1 MGSGTRPSICIH
13 PFDSSV
19 CTRYHIRR
27 RPGRR
32 WSSEIER
39 NRILRL
45 QKRFDHKRTEFLSR
59 LAGIISRGFE
69 RATIRLNSGLH
80 VLENGDMY
88 TNIYTYMGVYAC
100 RGMMQVWSCWSN
112 ESWKEWKRVEEARW
126 LVVVLLS
133 LSLLLLLMLLRHGRT
148 IGPRSICTCG
158 FVPRLASIS
167 RGHRPHDLVGLAILS
182 IIWQSAASSTPRLP
196 LLTASPRAKRLA
208 SPPRL
213 HHFSGNHPRLAFAR
227 RPRLLLC
234 RVVFLPPLL
243 ARPRSEG
250 DRVVGRSNFS
260 RS

>member
-1 MGSGTRPSICIH
+1 MYRSNVSLPRIYIYISLVSLLSVGSGTRPSICIH

-88 TNIYTYMGVYAC
+88 TNIYIYMGVYAC

-133 LSLLLLLMLLRHGRT
+133 LSLLLLLMLLRHDRSTFNLHLRFRSPIGIDFSRTPAAWSCWFSDIIDNLT
-148 IGPRSICTCG
+148 IGRQFNATFTSINR
-158 FVPRLASIS
+158 V
-167 RGHRPHDLVGLAILS
+167 
-182 IIWQSAASSTPRLP
+182 
-196 LLTASPRAKRLA
+196 SPR
-208 SPPRL
+208 
-213 HHFSGNHPRLAFAR
+213 
-227 RPRLLLC
+227 
-234 RVVFLPPLL
+234 
-243 ARPRSEG
+243 
-250 DRVVGRSNFS
+250 
-260 RS
+260 